1 VKEERSII
9 EQAQNRLASFKTPK
23 RIFFVPEL
31 PRNALG
37 KVQKNILRD
46 QYRDTFSIALN
57 VPL

>member
-1 VKEERSII
+1 
-9 EQAQNRLASFKTPK
+9 
-23 RIFFVPEL
+23 
-31 PRNALG
+31 LG